1 MTMKMK
7 SLQEILQNQS
17 SKPENTP
24 SRLPIRPLKKKT
36 RFYIDNE
43 YFAKGYGELF
53 HRSRVFDVYGVLAK
67 YANHRTQICWP
78 AIKTIMKEA
87 GIRNRNTVIK
97 AVKLLESYNIISI
110 SHSRGHHSNRYTLLS
125 SYVWRPANSITGDTV
140 PDLVTS
146 VPDNSHVHIQN
157 EAPNSISSDTENHIS
172 KSNKEISVTTFMIL
186 EVYFKSSDIE
196 KAVETLKNSGL
207 EINFIT
213 VKRRLQLW
221 SKEKTI
227 IPIKELEW

>member
-1 MTMKMK
+1 MK
-7 SLQEILQNQS
+7 SLQELLQNKIS
-17 SKPENTP
+17 EPENQ
-24 SRLPIRPLKKKT
+24 RGNLPIRPLKKKT

-67 YANHRTQICWP
+67 YANHRTQVCWP
-78 AIKTIMKEA
+78 AVGTIMKEA
-87 GIRNRNTVIK
+87 GIKNKNTVIK
-97 AVKLLESYNIISI
+97 AIKLLESYGIIAV
-110 SHSRGHHSNRYTLLS
+110 SHSRGYRSNKYTLLS
-125 SYVWRPANSITGDTV
+125 SYIWKPANSITSDTV
-140 PDLVTS
+140 QDLVTS
-146 VPDNSHVHIQN
+146 VPENTPVQVQSQM
-157 EAPNSISSDTENHIS
+157 PNSISTDTENHIS
-172 KSNKEISVTTFMIL
+172 KSTKEISVTTYRIL

-213 VKRRLQLW
+213 VKRRLQQW

>member
-17 SKPENTP
+17 DKPESTP
-24 SRLPIRPLKKKT
+24 NRLPIRPLKKKT

-43 YFAKGYGELF
+43 YFAKGYGDLF

-67 YANHRTQICWP
+67 YSNHRYQVCWP
-78 AIKTIMKEA
+78 AIKTIMKES
-87 GIRNRNTVIK
+87 GIKNRNTVIK
-97 AVKLLESYNIISI
+97 ALNLLESYGIISI
-110 SHSRGHHSNRYTLLS
+110 SHSRGHHSNKYTLLDS
-125 SYVWRPANSITGDTV
+125 RLWKPANSITGDTV
-140 PDLVTS
+140 QDLATS
-146 VPDNSHVHIQN
+146 VAETTQVHTQIQV
-157 EAPNSISSDTENHIS
+157 PNSISHDTENHIS
-172 KSNKEISVTTFMIL
+172 KSNKEISVTTYRIL

-207 EINFIT
+207 EISFIT
-213 VKRRLQLW
+213 VKRRLQQW